1 MTTSNGLHRSSRNS
15 VIMGVAGGLAEFFD
29 LDPVL
34 MRVIFVLIVLVTGGT
49 AILLYFLMALVLP
62 KGDASSYGQ
71 GPANG
76 DWDDEDGGRRFGS
89 RSAILA
95 AALIVIGIAALLVNL
110 NLFWWLTWGMLWPV
124 ALIVIG
130 LAFVYRSVRRS

>member
-15 VIMGVAGGLAEFFD
+15 MIMGVAGGLAEFFD

-49 AILLYFLMALVLP
+49 AILVYFLMAVVLP
-62 KGDASSYGQ
+62 RGDASTYGQ
-71 GPANG
+71 GLANG
-76 DWDDEDGGRRFGS
+76 DWEDEDGGRRFGS

-95 AALIVIGIAALLVNL
+95 VALIVIGIVALLANL